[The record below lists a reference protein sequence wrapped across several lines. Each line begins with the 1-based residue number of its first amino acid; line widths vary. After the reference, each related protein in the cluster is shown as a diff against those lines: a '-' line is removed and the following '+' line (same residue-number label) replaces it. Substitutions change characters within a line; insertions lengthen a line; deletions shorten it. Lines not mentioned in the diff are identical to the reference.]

1 MRGLSSQQHWD
12 AVYRNRVPELVSWYQ
27 EYPALSLSFVAATGL
42 GSDASVVDVGGGC
55 SRLTDCLLDEG
66 FTNLTVLDLSS
77 VAIGY
82 GCERLG
88 DRADEV
94 TWIEGD
100 VLRQRFD
107 ATFDLWHDRAVL
119 HFLVDPAD
127 QDRYVERLNAAV
139 SIGGHVI
146 IATFALD
153 GPDKCS
159 GLPVQRYGPEALSR
173 TLGHEFE
180 AVDFQHETHHTP
192 TGATQQFLY
201 GHFQRR
207 NKHTS

>member
-1 MRGLSSQQHWD
+1 MSSQQHWD
-12 AVYRNRVPELVSWYQ
+12 AVHRNRVPELVTWYQ
-27 EYPALSLSFVAATGL
+27 EHPALSLSFVAATGL

-55 SRLTDCLLDEG
+55 SRFTDCLLDEG

-82 GCERLG
+82 GCQRLG

-100 VLRQRFD
+100 VLRHRFD
-107 ATFDLWHDRAVL
+107 TTFDVWHDRAVF

-127 QDRYVERLNAAV
+127 QDRYVERLNATV
-139 SIGGHVI
+139 PIGGHVI

-207 NKHTS
+207 TEHTP